1 MRLCASI
8 RFFFAAFLIMKV
20 AAFSFGQSVEDVV
33 ISRSASGTSLTNW
46 IQEIESAHAVRFFY
60 RPEWTDSITVSQSF
74 DDTSVIKALTS
85 IIQNTDL
92 TFTTYQ
98 NYYIVLLSTAPLA
111 TRRSST
117 DSDNRRIV
125 IGDSALA
132 DGQTQATV
140 SGYVR
145 DGGSGQGI
153 AGATLFSRETGQGTS
168 TNANGYYTLSVST
181 GSYDWEITSLGYET
195 EERKVRVT
203 SNGSFSVDLFEETSR
218 LEEIT
223 ITERAEDDNVSGAQM
238 SATRMDIRRVQK
250 MPAFLGEVDI
260 INAIEMLP
268 GVSVAGEGASGFNV
282 RGGDVGQNLILLDG
296 IPIYNPSH
304 LFGFFSAFNADLLND
319 ATLYKGG
326 IPARYGGRI
335 ASVLDITMK
344 EGNLRKLKVSGGI
357 GVIAS
362 RLSAE
367 IPLVKEKSS
376 LTIGGRA
383 SYSDWIL
390 NQVQDVTLR
399 QSEASFYDANAKWTY
414 RLNESHNIGLTGYF
428 SNDNFGLADN
438 ATYQY
443 QNIGGAFQ
451 WDYLISQKWLSALK
465 ITQSRYRYQIGDVQD
480 SVSASQI
487 NAEFDQTGGQWNLNF
502 FPNEDHEM
510 SGGIEVV
517 RYQFSP
523 GDLQPSGDFSLVA
536 PQELATEQAWEFSG
550 YLSDVYQLN
559 PFLTLTAGVRYNYYR
574 YVGPRELF
582 NYAEN
587 RPRRIGSTTG
597 TSSFSEGE
605 TIVTY
610 QGWEPRAALRI
621 GLNAR
626 SSIKVS
632 YNRLRQNTHL
642 ISNTASITPTDI
654 WKLSDPYVPPQIGDQ
669 YAVGFFRNV
678 FNNAIETSVEV
689 YYKDILNLVEY
700 RDGATL
706 LMNNQLEADL
716 LSGTGRA
723 YGAELMISKNIGR
736 LTGWLAYTYSRTLR
750 KVDSSFPE
758 ERVNR
763 GEWYPSYFDK
773 PHDLTMVGNYQ
784 FTRRVRLG
792 FNFTFSTG
800 RPITL
805 PESTYRIRN
814 FDIAN
819 YSDRNQYRIPPYH
832 RLDLS
837 LSVDG
842 NLKKNKKWD
851 SSWTFAIYN
860 LYGRNNPYSVFF
872 QSTGSGRFSAFRL
885 AILGRPFPSITY
897 NFKF

>member
-1 MRLCASI
+1 
-8 RFFFAAFLIMKV
+8 MK
-20 AAFSFGQSVEDVV
+20 ATIFSFGQSMEDVV
-33 ISRSASGTSLTNW
+33 ISRSASSISLTNW
-46 IQEIESAHAVRFFY
+46 IQEIESAYAVRFFY
-60 RPEWTDSITVSQSF
+60 RPAWTDSIVVTQSF
-74 DDTSVIKALTS
+74 TSIPLTEALTT
-85 IIQNTDL
+85 IVKNTDL

-98 NYYIVLLSTAPLA
+98 DYYIVLPSTSPSVINRANANPD
-111 TRRSST
+111 
-117 DSDNRRIV
+117 DSRRIV
-125 IGDSALA
+125 IGDSLQS
-132 DGQTQATV
+132 GQTEATV
-140 SGYVR
+140 SGYIR
-145 DGGSGQGI
+145 DGGTGQGI
-153 AGATLFSRETGQGTS
+153 AGATLFSQETGQGTS
-168 TNANGYYTLSVST
+168 TNANGYFTFSSPT
-181 GSYDWEITSLGYET
+181 GDYEWEINSLGYET

-203 SNGSFSVDLFEETSR
+203 SDGLFSVDLFEETAR

-223 ITERAEDDNVSGAQM
+223 ITERAQDNNVSGAQM
-238 SATRMDIRRVQK
+238 SATRMDIQRVQK
-250 MPAFLGEVDI
+250 MPAFLGEVDL

-268 GVSVAGEGASGFNV
+268 GVSVAGEGAAGFNV

-304 LFGFFSAFNADLLND
+304 LFGFFSAFNADLLQD

-335 ASVLDITMK
+335 ASVLDISVK

-357 GVIAS
+357 GVVAS

-367 IPLVKEKSS
+367 IPIVKEKSS
-376 LTIGGRA
+376 LIIGGRA

-390 NQVQDVTLR
+390 NRLQDITLR

-414 RLNESHNIGLTGYF
+414 RLNESHKIGLTGYF
-428 SNDNFGLADN
+428 SNDNFNLAQD
-438 ATYQY
+438 ATFQY
-443 QNIGGAFQ
+443 QNAGGSFN
-451 WDYLISQKWLSALK
+451 WDYLISERWLSALRV
-465 ITQSRYRYQIGDVQD
+465 TQSRYSYQIGDLQD
-480 SVSASQI
+480 SISASQI
-487 NAEFDQTGGQWNLNF
+487 DAEFEQSGGQWSLNF
-502 FPNEDHEM
+502 FPNEEHEI
-510 SGGIEVV
+510 GAGLEVS

-523 GDLQPSGDFSLVA
+523 GDLRPSGDFSLITPRQLQA
-536 PQELATEQAWEFSG
+536 EQAWEFSG
-550 YLSDVYQLN
+550 YLSDVYQIN
-559 PFLTLTAGVRYNYYR
+559 PFLTLTAGIRYNYYR
-574 YVGPRELF
+574 YVGPREVF
-582 NYAEN
+582 NYAEG
-587 RPRRIGSTTG
+587 RPRSPGSVTG
-597 TSSFSEGE
+597 TTNYTEGE

-621 GLNAR
+621 GLNTQ

-654 WKLSDPYVPPQIGDQ
+654 WKLSDPYLPPQIGDQ
-669 YAVGFFRNV
+669 YAIGFFRNV
-678 FNNAIETSVEV
+678 FNNSIETSVEF

-706 LMNNQLEADL
+706 LMNEQLEADL
-716 LSGTGRA
+716 LSGTGQA
-723 YGAELMISKNIGR
+723 YGAELLISKNIGR

-750 KVDSSFPE
+750 KVDSEFAQ
-758 ERVNR
+758 ERVNQ

-773 PHDLTMVGNYQ
+773 PHDLTIVGNYQ

-792 FNFTFSTG
+792 FNFTFSSG

-805 PESTYRIRN
+805 PESTYRIGQ
-814 FDIAN
+814 FDIAD
-819 YSDRNQYRIPPYH
+819 YSDRNEYRIPPYH

-837 LSVDG
+837 FSVDG

-851 SSWTFAIYN
+851 SSWTFAVYN
-860 LYGRNNPYSVFF
+860 FYGRNNPYSIFF
-872 QSTGSGRFSAFRL
+872 QSNQTGRLSAFRL

>member
-1 MRLCASI
+1 
-8 RFFFAAFLIMKV
+8 MKI
-20 AAFSFGQSVEDVV
+20 ATSSFGQSVEDVV
-33 ISRSASGTSLTNW
+33 VNRSASNISLTNW
-46 IQEIESAHAVRFFY
+46 IQEIESANPVRFFY
-60 RPEWTDSITVSQSF
+60 RPAWTDSITVSQSF
-74 DDTSVIKALTS
+74 SNTPLTKALST

-92 TFTTYQ
+92 AFTTYQ
-98 NYYIVLLSTAPLA
+98 NYYIVLLSTAPVA
-111 TRRSST
+111 TRRSAT
-117 DSDNRRIV
+117 DADNRRII
-125 IGDSALA
+125 IGDSLAA
-132 DGQTQATV
+132 DGQTEAVV
-140 SGYVR
+140 SGYIR
-145 DGGSGQGI
+145 DGSTGQGI
-153 AGATLFSRETGQGTS
+153 AGATLFSPEAGQGTS
-168 TNANGYYTLSVST
+168 TNANGYYSLTIPT
-181 GSYDWEITSLGYET
+181 GNYDWEITSLGYEA
-195 EERKVRVT
+195 EARKVRVT
-203 SNGSFSVDLFEETSR
+203 SDGSFSVDLFEETSR

-223 ITERAEDDNVSGAQM
+223 ITERAEDNNVSGAQM
-238 SATRMDIRRVQK
+238 SATRMDIQRVQK

-304 LFGFFSAFNADLLND
+304 LFGFFSAFNADLLQD

-335 ASVLDITMK
+335 ASVLDISTK

-367 IPLVKEKSS
+367 IPIVKEKSS
-376 LTIGGRA
+376 LIIGGRA

-390 NQVQDVTLR
+390 NRLQDITLR

-414 RLNESHNIGLTGYF
+414 RLNESHKIGLTGYF
-428 SNDNFGLADN
+428 SNDNFGLAND

-443 QNIGGAFQ
+443 QNAGGALH
-451 WDYLISQKWLSALK
+451 WDYLISQKWLSSLRV
-465 ITQSRYRYQIGDVQD
+465 TQSRYRYQIGDVQD

-487 NAEFDQTGGQWNLNF
+487 DAAFDQTGGQWNLNF
-502 FPNEDHEM
+502 FPNEEHEI
-510 SGGIEVV
+510 SGGLEVAH
-517 RYQFSP
+517 YQFSP
-523 GDLQPSGDFSLVA
+523 GDLRPTGDFSLII

-550 YLSDVYQLN
+550 YLSDVYQIN

-574 YVGPRELF
+574 YVGPREVT
-582 NYAEN
+582 NYAEG
-587 RPRRIGSTTG
+587 RPRRVGSTTG
-597 TSSFSEGE
+597 TTTFSEGE

-621 GLNAR
+621 GLNNR
-626 SSIKVS
+626 SSIKLS

-654 WKLSDPYVPPQIGDQ
+654 WKLSDPYLPPQIGDQ
-669 YAVGFFRNV
+669 YAIGFFRNV
-678 FNNAIETSVEV
+678 FNNAIEASVEV

-706 LMNNQLEADL
+706 LMNDQLEADL
-716 LSGTGRA
+716 LSGTGKA
-723 YGAELMISKNIGR
+723 YGAELLVSKNIGR
-736 LTGWLAYTYSRTLR
+736 LTGWLAYTFSRTLR
-750 KVDSSFPE
+750 RVDSDFPE

-773 PHDLTMVGNYQ
+773 PHDLTVVGNYQ

-805 PESTYRIRN
+805 PESTYRIGS

-819 YSDRNQYRIPPYH
+819 YSDRNQYRIPAYH

-837 LSVDG
+837 FSVDG
-842 NLKKNKKWD
+842 NLKKKKKWD
-851 SSWTFAIYN
+851 SSWTFALYN
-860 LYGRNNPYSVFF
+860 LYGRNNPYSIFF

>member
-1 MRLCASI
+1 
-8 RFFFAAFLIMKV
+8 MK
-20 AAFSFGQSVEDVV
+20 ATIFSFGQSMEDVV
-33 ISRSASGTSLTNW
+33 ISRPASSISLTNW
-46 IQEIESAHAVRFFY
+46 IQEIESAYAVRFFY
-60 RPEWTDSITVSQSF
+60 RPAWTDSIVVTQSF
-74 DDTSVIKALTS
+74 ISVPLTEALTT
-85 IIQNTDL
+85 IVKNTDL

-98 NYYIVLLSTAPLA
+98 DYYIVLLSTSPSVINRANANPD
-111 TRRSST
+111 
-117 DSDNRRIV
+117 DSRRIV
-125 IGDSALA
+125 IGDSLQS
-132 DGQTQATV
+132 GQTEATV
-140 SGYVR
+140 SGYIR
-145 DGGSGQGI
+145 DGGTGQGI
-153 AGATLFSRETGQGTS
+153 AGATLFSQETGQGTS
-168 TNANGYYTLSVST
+168 TNANGYFTFSSPT
-181 GSYDWEITSLGYET
+181 GDYEWEINSLGYET

-203 SNGSFSVDLFEETSR
+203 SDGLFSVDLFEETAR

-223 ITERAEDDNVSGAQM
+223 ITERAQDNNVSGAQM
-238 SATRMDIRRVQK
+238 SATRMDIQRVQK
-250 MPAFLGEVDI
+250 MPAFLGEVDL

-268 GVSVAGEGASGFNV
+268 GVSVAGEGAAGFNV

-304 LFGFFSAFNADLLND
+304 LFGFFSAFNADLLQD

-335 ASVLDITMK
+335 ASVLDISVK

-357 GVIAS
+357 GVVAS

-367 IPLVKEKSS
+367 IPIVKEKSS
-376 LTIGGRA
+376 LIIGGRA

-390 NQVQDVTLR
+390 NRLQDITLR

-414 RLNESHNIGLTGYF
+414 RLNESHKIGLTGYF
-428 SNDNFGLADN
+428 SNDNFNLAQD
-438 ATYQY
+438 ATFQY
-443 QNIGGAFQ
+443 QNAGGSFN
-451 WDYLISQKWLSALK
+451 WDYLISERWLSALRV
-465 ITQSRYRYQIGDVQD
+465 TQSRYSYQIGDLQD
-480 SVSASQI
+480 SISASQI
-487 NAEFDQTGGQWNLNF
+487 DAEFEQSGGQWSLNF
-502 FPNEDHEM
+502 FPNEEHEI
-510 SGGIEVV
+510 GAGLEVS

-523 GDLQPSGDFSLVA
+523 GDLRPSGDFSLITPRQLQA
-536 PQELATEQAWEFSG
+536 EQAWEFSG
-550 YLSDVYQLN
+550 YLSDVYQIN
-559 PFLTLTAGVRYNYYR
+559 PFLTLTAGIRYNYYR
-574 YVGPRELF
+574 YVGPREVF
-582 NYAEN
+582 NYAEG
-587 RPRRIGSTTG
+587 RPRSLGSVTG
-597 TSSFSEGE
+597 TTNYTEGE

-621 GLNAR
+621 GLNTQ

-654 WKLSDPYVPPQIGDQ
+654 WKLSDPYLPPQIGDQ
-669 YAVGFFRNV
+669 YAIGFFRNV
-678 FNNAIETSVEV
+678 FNNSIETSVEF

-706 LMNNQLEADL
+706 LMNEQLEADL
-716 LSGTGRA
+716 LSGTGQA
-723 YGAELMISKNIGR
+723 YGAELLISKNIGR

-750 KVDSSFPE
+750 KVDSEFAQ
-758 ERVNR
+758 ERVNQ

-773 PHDLTMVGNYQ
+773 PHDLTIVGNYQ

-792 FNFTFSTG
+792 FNFTFSSG

-805 PESTYRIRN
+805 PESTYRIGQ
-814 FDIAN
+814 FDIAD
-819 YSDRNQYRIPPYH
+819 YSDRNEYRIPPYH

-837 LSVDG
+837 FSVDG

-851 SSWTFAIYN
+851 SSWTFAVYN
-860 LYGRNNPYSVFF
+860 FYGRNNPYSIFF
-872 QSTGSGRFSAFRL
+872 QSNQTGRLSAFRL

>member
-1 MRLCASI
+1 MQSYITTRL
-8 RFFFAAFLIMKV
+8 FFTSFLIMK
-20 AAFSFGQSVEDVV
+20 ATIFSFGQSMEDVV
-33 ISRSASGTSLTNW
+33 ISRSASSISLTNW
-46 IQEIESAHAVRFFY
+46 IQEIESAYAVRFFY
-60 RPEWTDSITVSQSF
+60 RPAWTDSIVVTQSF
-74 DDTSVIKALTS
+74 TSIPLTEALTT
-85 IIQNTDL
+85 IVKNTDL

-98 NYYIVLLSTAPLA
+98 DYYIVLPSTSPSVINRANANPD
-111 TRRSST
+111 
-117 DSDNRRIV
+117 DSRRIV
-125 IGDSALA
+125 IGDSLQS
-132 DGQTQATV
+132 GQTEATV
-140 SGYVR
+140 SGYIR
-145 DGGSGQGI
+145 DGGTGQGI
-153 AGATLFSRETGQGTS
+153 AGATLFSQETGQGTS
-168 TNANGYYTLSVST
+168 TNANGYFTFSSPT
-181 GSYDWEITSLGYET
+181 GDYEWEINSLGYET

-203 SNGSFSVDLFEETSR
+203 SDGLFSVDLFEETAR

-223 ITERAEDDNVSGAQM
+223 ITERAQDNNVSGAQM
-238 SATRMDIRRVQK
+238 SATRMDIQRVQK
-250 MPAFLGEVDI
+250 MPAFLGEVDL

-268 GVSVAGEGASGFNV
+268 GVSVAGEGAAGFNV

-304 LFGFFSAFNADLLND
+304 LFGFFSAFNADLLQD

-335 ASVLDITMK
+335 ASVLDISVK

-357 GVIAS
+357 GVVAS

-367 IPLVKEKSS
+367 IPIVKEKSS
-376 LTIGGRA
+376 LIIGGRA

-390 NQVQDVTLR
+390 NRLQDITLR

-414 RLNESHNIGLTGYF
+414 RLNESHKIGLTGYF
-428 SNDNFGLADN
+428 SNDNFNLAQD
-438 ATYQY
+438 ATFQY
-443 QNIGGAFQ
+443 QNAGGSFN
-451 WDYLISQKWLSALK
+451 WDYLISERWLSALRV
-465 ITQSRYRYQIGDVQD
+465 TQSRYSYQIGDLQD
-480 SVSASQI
+480 SISASQI
-487 NAEFDQTGGQWNLNF
+487 DAEFEQSGGQWSLNF
-502 FPNEDHEM
+502 FPNEEHEI
-510 SGGIEVV
+510 GAGLEVS

-523 GDLQPSGDFSLVA
+523 GDLRPSGDFSLITPRQLQA
-536 PQELATEQAWEFSG
+536 EQAWEFSG
-550 YLSDVYQLN
+550 YLSDVYQIN
-559 PFLTLTAGVRYNYYR
+559 PFLTLTAGIRYNYYR
-574 YVGPRELF
+574 YVGPREVF
-582 NYAEN
+582 NYAEG
-587 RPRRIGSTTG
+587 RPRSPGSVTG
-597 TSSFSEGE
+597 TTNYTEGE

-621 GLNAR
+621 GLNTQ

-654 WKLSDPYVPPQIGDQ
+654 WKLSDPYLPPQIGDQ
-669 YAVGFFRNV
+669 YAIGFFRNV
-678 FNNAIETSVEV
+678 FNNSIETSVEF

-706 LMNNQLEADL
+706 LMNEQLEADL
-716 LSGTGRA
+716 LSGTGQA
-723 YGAELMISKNIGR
+723 YGAELLISKNIGR

-750 KVDSSFPE
+750 KVDSEFAQ
-758 ERVNR
+758 ERVNQ

-773 PHDLTMVGNYQ
+773 PHDLTIVGNYQ

-792 FNFTFSTG
+792 FNFTFSSG

-805 PESTYRIRN
+805 PESTYRIGQ
-814 FDIAN
+814 FDIAD
-819 YSDRNQYRIPPYH
+819 YSDRNEYRIPPYH

-837 LSVDG
+837 FSVDG

-851 SSWTFAIYN
+851 SSWTFAVYN
-860 LYGRNNPYSVFF
+860 FYGRNNPYSIFF
-872 QSTGSGRFSAFRL
+872 QSNQTGRLSAFRL